1 MDATITLQD
10 NMHFT
15 AVADSGVP
23 IHIDS
28 APPEGHLRQG
38 PSPMEL
44 VLISLGGCTA
54 MDVISILRKKR
65 QNVTGFELRVH
76 GDRAADHPKVFTDFV
91 IEYVVRGVNIEPDA
105 VRRAVELSTENYCS
119 VHAMLE
125 KAAHIATKIT
135 IIDEPVLTT
144 ADGRPATAD
153 ASGSPAVGG

>member
-28 APPEGHLRQG
+28 TPPEGHLRQG

-44 VLISLGGCTA
+44 VAFALGGCTA

-65 QNVTGFELRVH
+65 QNVTGFEVRVH
-76 GDRAADHPKVFTDFV
+76 GDRTDNYPKVFTDFV
-91 IEYVVRGVNIEPDA
+91 IEYVVRGVAIDPEA
-105 VRRAVELSTENYCS
+105 VARSIELSIENYCP

-125 KAAHIATKIT
+125 KAAHIRTKYT
-135 IIDEPVLTT
+135 IIEEPVIT
-144 ADGRPATAD
+144 ADGQIPAAR
-153 ASGSPAVGG
+153 ALP

>member
-15 AVADSGVP
+15 AVANSGVP

-28 APPEGHLRQG
+28 TPPEGHLRQG

-44 VLISLGGCTA
+44 VLFALGGCTA

-65 QNVTGFELRVH
+65 QDVTGFEVRVH
-76 GDRAADHPKVFTDFV
+76 GDRVTTYPMVFTDFV
-91 IEYVVRGVNIEPDA
+91 IEYVVRGVNIDPEA
-105 VRRAVELSTENYCS
+105 VARAVELSIENYCP

-135 IIDEPVLTT
+135 IVPEPVGVTADRPLTT
-144 ADGRPATAD
+144 AEMGLPT
-153 ASGSPAVGG
+153 VGG